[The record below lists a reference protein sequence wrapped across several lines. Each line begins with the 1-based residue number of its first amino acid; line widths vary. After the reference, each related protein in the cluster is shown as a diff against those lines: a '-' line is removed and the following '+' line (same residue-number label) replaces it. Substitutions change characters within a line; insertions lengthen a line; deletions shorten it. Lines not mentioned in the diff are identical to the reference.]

1 MKATGAT
8 GDGTQAGDVN
18 YAISGTRFT
27 TQGYRDH
34 SAARKNLGN
43 GKLGVRLDDVST
55 LTLMFNSVSIDAGD
69 PGGLT
74 EAEWKENPRQAR
86 ARINT
91 TPASR
96 SIRPR
101 PACAISAR

>member
-8 GDGTQAGDVN
+8 GDGTRAGDVN

-43 GKLGVRLDDVST
+43 GKLGVR
-55 LTLMFNSVSIDAGD
+55 
-69 PGGLT
+69 P
-74 EAEWKENPRQAR
+74 
-86 ARINT
+86 T
-91 TPASR
+91 T
-96 SIRPR
+96 
-101 PACAISAR
+101 SAP